1 MKWIIRIL
9 PLLYMGLIW
18 FLSSMPADA
27 VVALPDSK
35 VDSFLKESMHL
46 IEFAILYILLVLA
59 FLTGGSFTKKLNIIL
74 AVIAALYGVTD
85 EIHQSFIPARSSSL
99 IDVAKDWIGVA
110 VAYYF
115 VYQARFGGRFKLLA
129 SFLKRIENIKN

>member
-18 FLSSMPADA
+18 FLSSMPSDA

-59 FLTGGSFTKKLNIIL
+59 FLTGGRFTKKLNIIL

-99 IDVAKDWIGVA
+99 IDVAKDWIGVSA
-110 VAYYF
+110 AYYF
-115 VYQARFGGRFKLLA
+115 VYQARFGGRFNLLA
-129 SFLKRIENIKN
+129 SFLNKIENIKK

>member
-18 FLSSMPADA
+18 TLSSMPSDA

-35 VDSFLKESMHL
+35 VDRFLKESMHL
-46 IEFAILYILLVLA
+46 IEFAILYFLLVLA
-59 FLTGGSFTKKLNIIL
+59 FLTGGRFTKKLNIIL

-110 VAYYF
+110 VTYYF
-115 VYQARFGGRFKLLA
+115 VHQAWFGERFKILA
-129 SFLKRIENIKN
+129 VFLKGIERIKK

>member
-9 PLLYMGLIW
+9 PFLYMGLIW
-18 FLSSMPADA
+18 FLSSMPSDA

-46 IEFAILYILLVLA
+46 IEFAILYFLLVLA
-59 FLTGGSFTKKLNIIL
+59 FLTGGHFTKKLNIIL

-110 VAYYF
+110 AVYYF
-115 VYQARFGGRFKLLA
+115 VYQARFGDRFKPLA
-129 SFLKRIENIKN
+129 SFLKSIENIKK

>member
-59 FLTGGSFTKKLNIIL
+59 FLTGGRFTKKLNIIL

-110 VAYYF
+110 VACYF
-115 VYQARFGGRFKLLA
+115 VYQARFSGRFKLLA
-129 SFLKRIENIKN
+129 SFLKRIENIKK